1 MAVSIALLKLEL
13 LLMRHIYWQLDPEQY
28 PFFPLFFFFLK
39 RENSVKQLKHNSCVV
54 DFSFASFCEV
64 EGGSVP
70 VPLAAL
76 RVPELQG
83 GHWATRREDKEKQ
96 CAA

>member
-1 MAVSIALLKLEL
+1 MAYLLKAGSRTVSI
-13 LLMRHIYWQLDPEQY
+13 
-28 PFFPLFFFFLK
+28 FPPFLK
-39 RENSVKQLKHNSCVV
+39 QENSAKQLKHNSCVV

-64 EGGSVP
+64 EGGSMP

-83 GHWATRREDKEKQ
+83 GH
-96 CAA
+96 